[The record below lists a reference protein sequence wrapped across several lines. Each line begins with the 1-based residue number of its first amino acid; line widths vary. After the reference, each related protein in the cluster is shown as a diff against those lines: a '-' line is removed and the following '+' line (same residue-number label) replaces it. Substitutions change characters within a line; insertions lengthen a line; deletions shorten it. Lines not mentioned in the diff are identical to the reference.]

1 MLKRKNEHMRKKY
14 KMLGQ
19 GALFYFDRKQ
29 FTVNEM
35 PYLHYNCQLFDNT
48 DEPMEFIHVRR
59 HKSIEL
65 L

>member
-1 MLKRKNEHMRKKY
+1 
-14 KMLGQ
+14 MLGQ

-35 PYLHYNCQLFDNT
+35 PYLRYNCQLFDNT
-48 DEPMEFIHVRR
+48 DEPMEFTHVRR

-65 L
+65 W